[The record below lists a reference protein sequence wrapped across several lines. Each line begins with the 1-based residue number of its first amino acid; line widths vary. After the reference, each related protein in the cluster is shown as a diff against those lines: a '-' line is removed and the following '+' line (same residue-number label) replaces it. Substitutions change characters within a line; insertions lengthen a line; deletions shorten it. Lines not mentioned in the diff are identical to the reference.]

1 MVKESQ
7 LLCQLLVHTLWQID
21 QCWRAGGIEGRGS
34 QKLKSQRKS
43 RRRRVSGEWLVKNEY
58 ILKNEKMSW
67 NLKKWTEWLKKKKG
81 LACLGSQGES
91 LPWTPSHAQ
100 VWTWGS
106 MRFLCWYLHTQTTWL
121 GTEIYI
127 CSTCQ
132 SWSPKFLRSQILFL
146 HWW

>member
-1 MVKESQ
+1 M
-7 LLCQLLVHTLWQID
+7 LLSHVGPSDCCRIL
-21 QCWRAGGIEGRGS
+21 
-34 QKLKSQRKS
+34 
-43 RRRRVSGEWLVKNEY
+43 RVSLSLPIAFASLDLPTSTATIAFRFSNIILLSLKTFNKY

-67 NLKKWTEWLKKKKG
+67 ILKQWTEWLKKKKG
-81 LACLGSQGES
+81 LACLGSWGES

-106 MRFLCWYLHTQTTWL
+106 MRFLCWYLHTQPTWL
-121 GTEIYI
+121 GTEVYI

-132 SWSPKFLRSQILFL
+132 LWSPNFLRSQILFL